1 MTKIHFRSYIH
12 KKMILFPQR
21 IDKDIA
27 EDDPVRLLDALVD
40 NLMLDNVYKLYKPS
54 GRKPYHPQMMLKVI
68 LYAYMNNIYSCR
80 RIESLLKRDIH
91 FIYLAGYEQPDFIT
105 INRFRNRVKKEIN
118 NIFTQVVLILA
129 AKGLISLDVEYID
142 GTKIESKANK
152 YTFVWKRTVEK
163 NRAKLQEQIRT
174 LLLQVDDVIAQDNA
188 AKTEGVEFTAALLD
202 EISKE
207 LNKSLESAP
216 EPKTK
221 EEKQAV
227 RTKKKQLKEL
237 EKKRNKLQEYDQH
250 LEVMG
255 ERNSYSKTDPDATF
269 MHMKEDAM
277 RNGQTKPGYNLQI
290 ATENQFITDFAL
302 YANRTDTLTLPSFLE
317 SFKSRYHRYT
327 KTVVADSGYGSEENY
342 MFMDVHNMEAYV
354 KYNYFHK
361 EQRLRYTPN
370 PFSPASLY
378 YNKEQDFY
386 VCPMGQ
392 HMKRIGM
399 KRSLT
404 SNGFVTYSVRYQ
416 AERCDGCPLRGSC
429 FKARGNRIIEVNH
442 QLQHYKQKARELLT
456 SEEGIKHRGRR
467 CIEPEAV
474 FGQTKYNK
482 AYKRFRHFGK
492 DKVNMDFAFF
502 AIAFNIGKMCKKNN
516 LKELKAIME
525 VLLVTFRCSIE
536 VYIGYWKPNK
546 PFYMKLAA

>member
-118 NIFTQVVLILA
+118 NIFTQVVLVLA

-188 AKTEGVEFTAALLD
+188 AKREGVEFTAALLD
-202 EISKE
+202 EISEE

-237 EKKRNKLQEYDQH
+237 EKKRNKLQEYDWH

-302 YANRTDTLTLPSFLE
+302 YANIESKANKYTFVWKKTVEKNRAKLQEQIRTLLLQVDDVIAQDNAAKREGVEFTAALLDEISEELNKSLE
-317 SFKSRYHRYT
+317 SAPEPKT
-327 KTVVADSGYGSEENY
+327 KEEKQAVRTKKKQLKELEKKRNKLQEY
-342 MFMDVHNMEAYV
+342 DWHLEVMGERNSYSKTDPDATFM
-354 KYNYFHK
+354 
-361 EQRLRYTPN
+361 
-370 PFSPASLY
+370 
-378 YNKEQDFY
+378 
-386 VCPMGQ
+386 
-392 HMKRIGM
+392 HMKEDAM
-399 KRSLT
+399 RS
-404 SNGFVTYSVRYQ
+404 
-416 AERCDGCPLRGSC
+416 
-429 FKARGNRIIEVNH
+429 
-442 QLQHYKQKARELLT
+442 
-456 SEEGIKHRGRR
+456 
-467 CIEPEAV
+467 
-474 FGQTKYNK
+474 GQTKPGYNLQ
-482 AYKRFRHFGK
+482 
-492 DKVNMDFAFF
+492 
-502 AIAFNIGKMCKKNN
+502 IAT
-516 LKELKAIME
+516 E
-525 VLLVTFRCSIE
+525 
-536 VYIGYWKPNK
+536 
-546 PFYMKLAA
+546 